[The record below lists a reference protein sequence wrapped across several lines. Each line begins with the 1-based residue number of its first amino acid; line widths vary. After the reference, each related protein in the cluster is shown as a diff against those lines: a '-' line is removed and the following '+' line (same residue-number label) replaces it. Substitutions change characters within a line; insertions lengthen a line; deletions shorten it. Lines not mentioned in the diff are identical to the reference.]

1 MEREDIY
8 LDINKARYD
17 KSTGNILLNG
27 QKVKAISSKIRNRIK
42 MPTLTVFIEHSLGS
56 SSHHSQTKKPKPNW
70 KKEVKLSVFAYDM
83 ILYAKKS

>member
-56 SSHHSQTKKPKPNW
+56 SSHHSQTKKTSQIGR
-70 KKEVKLSVFAYDM
+70 KK
-83 ILYAKKS
+83 